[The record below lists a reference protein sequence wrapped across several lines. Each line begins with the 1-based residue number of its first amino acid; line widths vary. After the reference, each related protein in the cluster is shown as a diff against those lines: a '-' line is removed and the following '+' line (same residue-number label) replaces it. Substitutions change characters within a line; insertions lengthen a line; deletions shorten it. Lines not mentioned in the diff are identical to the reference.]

1 MQEPVFWLFIEGT
14 KQNMV
19 EQKVDKNTNSRN
31 NDTVKTDSSRTE
43 GIHIM
48 SKIAP

>member
-1 MQEPVFWLFIEGT
+1 MQEPVFWLFIEGS

-31 NDTVKTDSSRTE
+31 NGTVKTDSSRIE
-43 GIHIM
+43 GIHFM

>member
-1 MQEPVFWLFIEGT
+1 MQEPVFWLFIEGS

-31 NDTVKTDSSRTE
+31 NDTVKTDSSRIE
-43 GIHIM
+43 VIHFM